1 MKFQNFVKYL
11 SEPRQIEAF
20 TKYQNTGVYKKSSA
34 VVRYLRQENC

>member
-1 MKFQNFVKYL
+1 MKFLNIVRQI
-11 SEPRQIEAF
+11 EPRQIEAF